1 MSAPFAVWL
10 RAAADRA
17 GAQDVRDVKGLLVA
31 HGCHC
36 TDTQVAAWL
45 EGAQEPTVQKARTL
59 ITALNK
65 ILPDVDVWEQYARW
79 KEGEAFFEAP
89 TSADSR
95 DDVSLGDLVSED
107 DRLPRPLT
115 D

>member
-1 MSAPFAVWL
+1 MSAPFAAWL

-17 GAQDVRDVKGLLVA
+17 GAPDVSDVKELLVA

-45 EGAQEPTVQKARTL
+45 EGSQEPTVQKARTL

-65 ILPDVDVWEQYARW
+65 TLPGVDVWEQYARW
-79 KEGEAFFEAP
+79 KEGKSFFDAP
-89 TSADSR
+89 TSDNSR
-95 DDVSLGDLVSED
+95 DDVSLGELVGED
-107 DRLPRPLT
+107 DRLPPPLT